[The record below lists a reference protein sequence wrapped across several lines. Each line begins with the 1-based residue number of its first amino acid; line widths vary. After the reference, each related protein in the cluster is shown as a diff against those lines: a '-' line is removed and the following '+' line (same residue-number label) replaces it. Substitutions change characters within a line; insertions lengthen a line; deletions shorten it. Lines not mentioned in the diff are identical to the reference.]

1 MQIFGSVSD
10 TNRIITS
17 GFEPEFGDS
26 NRVNGQY
33 IFPLPYSVGIEIGSA
48 SYMTP
53 QNAGSIPGQAAAEF
67 LIRFPMYDHVLYNYF
82 LEPSDMTWISPNVG
96 TPQPTTATVT
106 PAGPPWA
113 AFSPGPIPRTQL
125 GSLSGVVPNAVAML
139 PVDSVNSTYGV
150 LVTDVIDITA
160 LNPANPGTDEVM
172 VWWAIARASTSE
184 DVVEGYGATS
194 GLNTPAVRRLERID
208 PETSG
213 IYVYAS
219 NDNGASWYRV
229 EYLEPIDLAN
239 AGTDIRFAFLN
250 TTSDKVF
257 LLGWVALIPDLNP

>member
-1 MQIFGSVSD
+1 MQIYGSVSN

-17 GFEPEFGDS
+17 GFEPEFGSS

-33 IFPLPYSVGIEIGSA
+33 VFPLPYSVGIDIDSS

-82 LEPSDMTWISPNVG
+82 LETSDMTGISPNVG
-96 TPQPTTATVT
+96 TPQPTVANVSPT
-106 PAGPPWA
+106 PPPWA
-113 AFSPGPIPRTQL
+113 GFAPNPLPRTQL
-125 GSLSGVVPNAVAML
+125 GNLSGVVPNAVAML
-139 PVDSVNSTYGV
+139 PVDSLNSTYGV
-150 LVTDVIDITA
+150 MVTDAIDITA

-172 VWWAIARASTSE
+172 MWWALARASTTE
-184 DVVEGYGATS
+184 DVIRGYGATADQ
-194 GLNTPAVRRLERID
+194 NTPSVRSLERLD
-208 PETSG
+208 PETNG

-219 NDNGASWYRV
+219 NDNGVSWYKV

-239 AGTDIRFAFLN
+239 SGTELRFAFVN
-250 TTSDKVF
+250 TTPDKVF
-257 LLGWVALIPDLNP
+257 LLGWVALIPNIP